1 MAERIYRYMLKFIVI
16 LLLFS
21 GTVFAQDMKEPAEQ
35 QMFLIEDQK
44 YQVSLYRLAANPDQ
58 FAGKKVFLTGYVSFL
73 SGFYIFP
80 DRSSCEDA
88 FYVNSLYIPLISSQY
103 QGYASKVKNN
113 CQLKRVSGN
122 FIQVNNYGQDKTE
135 PLVIGHLDI
144 DRMYDY

>member
-1 MAERIYRYMLKFIVI
+1 MSIKTINIQTFMAERIYRYMLKFIVI

-35 QMFLIEDQK
+35 QMFIIEDQK

-73 SGFYIFP
+73 AGFYLFP

-88 FYVNSLYIPLISSQY
+88 FYFNSLYIPLNSRQY
-103 QGYASKVKNN
+103 QDYASKVKNN
-113 CQLKRVSGN
+113 CL
-122 FIQVNNYGQDKTE
+122 
-135 PLVIGHLDI
+135 
-144 DRMYDY
+144 